1 MNYQTLRNTGA
12 VLLFGSAVTFAQ
24 IEPPTPVRPD
34 APSPPA
40 AGAGGGGGGAGGS
53 VRAARSAAEAQK
65 HAAQAAVS
73 ASRVLTKSQAFEMHD
88 SGHGKA
94 SLFIGA
100 QSPDA
105 AKLAETEED
114 MAVMA
119 RILEKAAS
127 GHDDRAERAM
137 GIFVRMPGLTPKQ
150 NLYIDGYGA
159 IFFLEVN
166 YPLTPPAVKKE
177 TAEGREE
184 DRSEWEEAKQELAH
198 PSANPVPF
206 EWDFPGAAGPG
217 EDYQREKVD
226 TLKQRIV
233 AALANAAHLRPL
245 AAQDSVTVVVTGA
258 NSANGGKP
266 VGRSGGSYTSK
277 PMPNIGAERHAS
289 HLVFKVTKSDIEAF
303 SKQDFFAE
311 KVSVALY

>member
-1 MNYQTLRNTGA
+1 MNCHTLRNTGA
-12 VLLFGSAVTFAQ
+12 ILLLASAAAFAQ

-34 APSPPA
+34 APPPPA
-40 AGAGGGGGGAGGS
+40 EGAGGGGGGSSRAG
-53 VRAARSAAEAQK
+53 RSAAEAQK
-65 HAAQAAVS
+65 HAAQAAVN
-73 ASRVLTKSQAFEMHD
+73 ASRVMTKAQPFEFRD
-88 SGHGKA
+88 SGRGKA

-100 QSPDA
+100 QSPDG

-137 GIFVRMPGLTPKQ
+137 GIFVRMPGVASKQ

-177 TAEGREE
+177 TTDGRDE
-184 DRSEWEEAKQELAH
+184 DRSEWEETKQELAH
-198 PSANPVPF
+198 PSANPVQF
-206 EWDFPGAAGPG
+206 DWDFAGAAGPG
-217 EDYQREKVD
+217 EEYKQEKVD
-226 TLKQRIV
+226 ALKQRIV

-258 NSANGGKP
+258 NAASGEKP
-266 VGRSGGSYTSK
+266 VGRSGGSYASK
-277 PMPNIGAERHAS
+277 PAPNIGSERHAS

-303 SKQDFFAE
+303 SKRDFFAE